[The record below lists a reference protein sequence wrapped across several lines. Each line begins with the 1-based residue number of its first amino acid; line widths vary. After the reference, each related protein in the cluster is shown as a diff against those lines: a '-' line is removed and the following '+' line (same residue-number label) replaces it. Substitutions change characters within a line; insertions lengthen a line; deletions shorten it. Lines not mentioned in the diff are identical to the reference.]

1 MEAVIISLPLYLLYV
16 PPYSIVPVNLSAI
29 YCGVMAHEYLKRL
42 VKEFNKAIE
51 EACRKTLKLKHAS
64 DVRGAAW

>member
-1 MEAVIISLPLYLLYV
+1 
-16 PPYSIVPVNLSAI
+16 
-29 YCGVMAHEYLKRL
+29 MAHEYLERL